1 MCIGWEGTYG
11 EVQDLYKGGKE
22 GKNIKMLKL
31 DSLIKHLGMKKS
43 LVVKFGINVWSYFSC
58 PSNTH
63 VKNEKLF
70 ISIAQDIVDAQL
82 VNEGKAQWGKNV

>member
-1 MCIGWEGTYG
+1 
-11 EVQDLYKGGKE
+11 
-22 GKNIKMLKL
+22 
-31 DSLIKHLGMKKS
+31 MKKS
-43 LVVKFGINVWSYFSC
+43 LGLRLRINVWSYF

-70 ISIAQDIVDAQL
+70 VSMAQDIVDAQL